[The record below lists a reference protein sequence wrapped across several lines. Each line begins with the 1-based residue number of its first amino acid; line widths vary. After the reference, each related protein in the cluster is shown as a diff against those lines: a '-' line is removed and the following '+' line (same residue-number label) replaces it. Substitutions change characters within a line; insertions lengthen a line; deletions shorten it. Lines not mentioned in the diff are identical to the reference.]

1 MKMSFEKSMH
11 TPQHDPKTRVPDNSS
26 LLLKSIIEECQRS
39 THAWVEYICLIAER
53 IMGVP
58 QTMIPTPA
66 CQYLLQ
72 EAPAEAPSL
81 HEICA
86 SCQASNKN
94 IPEHSI
100 ACAS

>member
-1 MKMSFEKSMH
+1 MKMSFEKSLH
-11 TPQHDPKTRVPDNSS
+11 TPQHDSKTRVPDNSS
-26 LLLKSIIEECQRS
+26 LLLKSYKNASNQHMHGLNI
-39 THAWVEYICLIAER
+39 YLLAER
-53 IMGVP
+53 IMGIP